1 MVEGKSTNFLV
12 KTQLRRNKKLAPSM
26 LDKGEV
32 YQDYK
37 IRIKS
42 NLYRHN
48 FEFIEIFPIF
58 SVRTLGVSPSLVSR
72 WREVYSLWGT

>member
-32 YQDYK
+32 YHDYE

-42 NLYRHN
+42 NLYRNN
-48 FEFIEIFPIF
+48 FEFIGIFPIF
-58 SVRTLGVSPSLVSR
+58 SVRT
-72 WREVYSLWGT
+72 

>member
-32 YQDYK
+32 YHDYE

-42 NLYRHN
+42 NLYRNN
-48 FEFIEIFPIF
+48 FEFIEVFPIV
-58 SVRTLGVSPSLVSR
+58 SVRTYYDCTYVFAVRAPV
-72 WREVYSLWGT
+72 